1 MSYKNIVYFIILIS
15 FFLSCKNDIN
25 INNQNPADNEENN
38 YIKYEADSSDITIFN
53 KIMKYAQENKL
64 SDKTLPEI
72 EISIAKYFL
81 GTPYVAHTLEKEGE
95 EHLVINLRELDC
107 TTFVENVVSLS
118 SCIKNNTTDFDDFCM
133 TLVKFRYRNGKID
146 RYPSRLH
153 YFTDWLLDNEKK
165 QLITIVSNLFGEDD
179 FDLMVNFMSTH
190 PQYYKQLENDTF
202 VKQIAERE
210 KEISQAN
217 FKFIPK
223 QKLRKFEKNIHDGDI
238 IAITTTI
245 KGLDIAHVGLAIF
258 VDGRLHLF
266 HASSKGKKVMI
277 SNKTLED
284 YLKNITKDSGIM
296 VARLNKV

>member
-1 MSYKNIVYFIILIS
+1 MNYKNFIYLITLLS

-25 INNQNPADNEENN
+25 SKNQNPANTEDNNQVN
-38 YIKYEADSSDITIFN
+38 YEADSSDIIIFN
-53 KIMKYAQENKL
+53 KIMDYAEKKKL

-72 EISIAKYFL
+72 EIIIAKYFL

-95 EHLVINLRELDC
+95 EHLVINLHELDC

-118 SCIKNNTTDFDDFCM
+118 TCIKNKTTNFDDFCK
-133 TLVKFRYRNGKID
+133 TLIKFRYRNGEID

-165 QLITIVSNLFGEDD
+165 QLITIVSNSFAEDD

-210 KEISQAN
+210 KIISKAK

-223 QKLRKFEKNIHDGDI
+223 QKLRQFEKNIQGGDI
-238 IAITTTI
+238 IAITTSI
-245 KGLDIAHVGLAIF
+245 NGLDIAHVGLAIF

-277 SNKTLED
+277 SEKTLKD
-284 YLKNITKDSGIM
+284 YLKNITKDTGII
-296 VARLNKV
+296 VARLK